1 MRRTLVVLFMLAI
14 AVAAPTDA
22 VASARQNSGGLQL
35 VDAAPLSR
43 DAQFLRMRLPG
54 LVSPTDVLD
63 ITVHEAIS
71 SRADFLITT
80 DRSTAGESIFA
91 ATFEV
96 ADLEPT
102 LTGLVEIPVDFAA
115 MGLDGSTEGV
125 YPVVVE
131 MDTGAGAKV
140 GSLLTYLVIPPVI
153 PTPSRTALALMIE
166 VRPGENAAGNIDD
179 DDPLATWIDALIARP
194 DLPVTLQATPLLFEN
209 YAFDSRIRALRTR
222 LADEALV
229 AGPYLPVDER
239 ALEAEGFGEDAALLL
254 ARGVDALTNFA
265 GRAPDATLKLSPAWP
280 DADRAA
286 IWRDR
291 GVRSIVSVGSSPF
304 DAPIDAETSSGTVSM
319 MVIPE
324 RFADP
329 NPENPTAAANRILS
343 ELAVIAVTADHPTSS
358 VLLFSTG
365 QPTSSRFVEDLL
377 DGLAEMTPLITPAT
391 VADAFATN
399 HLTTPSG
406 QRMSISL
413 EQNTET
419 PRLDG
424 GVVEYREAEQM
435 LTAYRS
441 MIRDEDTGYLYDE
454 QLDKLVS
461 LLGSGVTGDQRAQ
474 AAEEIVDAVRIE
486 ILSIRPPPLEQVNLT
501 SRTATYPF
509 AFQNN
514 AEYPVRIEA
523 RFIADKARF
532 NELEDGESLNL
543 VLEPGV
549 SSREINVEALASGS
563 FPMRIELWAPDGSL
577 LLGSVDLEVRS
588 TAPSGIGVLISVLAG
603 SVLILWWG
611 RELLRSRR
619 KSQGNDAGD
628 QQAEEDL
635 VELPA

>member
-1 MRRTLVVLFMLAI
+1 
-14 AVAAPTDA
+14 
-22 VASARQNSGGLQL
+22 
-35 VDAAPLSR
+35 
-43 DAQFLRMRLPG
+43 
-54 LVSPTDVLD
+54 
-63 ITVHEAIS
+63 
-71 SRADFLITT
+71 
-80 DRSTAGESIFA
+80 
-91 ATFEV
+91 
-96 ADLEPT
+96 
-102 LTGLVEIPVDFAA
+102 
-115 MGLDGSTEGV
+115 
-125 YPVVVE
+125 
-131 MDTGAGAKV
+131 
-140 GSLLTYLVIPPVI
+140 
-153 PTPSRTALALMIE
+153 
-166 VRPGENAAGNIDD
+166 
-179 DDPLATWIDALIARP
+179 
-194 DLPVTLQATPLLFEN
+194 
-209 YAFDSRIRALRTR
+209 
-222 LADEALV
+222 
-229 AGPYLPVDER
+229 
-239 ALEAEGFGEDAALLL
+239 
-254 ARGVDALTNFA
+254 
-265 GRAPDATLKLSPAWP
+265 
-280 DADRAA
+280 
-286 IWRDR
+286 
-291 GVRSIVSVGSSPF
+291 
-304 DAPIDAETSSGTVSM
+304 
-319 MVIPE
+319 
-324 RFADP
+324 
-329 NPENPTAAANRILS
+329 
-343 ELAVIAVTADHPTSS
+343 
-358 VLLFSTG
+358 
-365 QPTSSRFVEDLL
+365 
-377 DGLAEMTPLITPAT
+377 
-391 VADAFATN
+391 
-399 HLTTPSG
+399 
-406 QRMSISL
+406 
-413 EQNTET
+413 
-419 PRLDG
+419 
-424 GVVEYREAEQM
+424 M

-603 SVLILWWG
+603 SVLVLWWG